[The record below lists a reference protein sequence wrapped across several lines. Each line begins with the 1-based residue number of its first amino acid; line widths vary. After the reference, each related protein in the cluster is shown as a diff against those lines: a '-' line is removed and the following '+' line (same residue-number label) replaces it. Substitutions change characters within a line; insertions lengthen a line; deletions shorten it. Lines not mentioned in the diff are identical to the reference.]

1 MRLSLGSLTRLIF
14 LISVYPTLV
23 NLVMETFGS
32 QIHWYFF
39 KKCHRIMTSGFSF
52 IMLGFLPL
60 VLLLNS
66 LIFCA
71 NSSYSLNKL
80 YIFFSTIFNVIYNS
94 TYRFTFC
101 KIILFFLAVFLPLF
115 RFFLRNLQFLD
126 LALFLGIKSF
136 NDNCSV
142 LGFKTFKASICFF
155 P

>member
-1 MRLSLGSLTRLIF
+1 
-14 LISVYPTLV
+14 
-23 NLVMETFGS
+23 
-32 QIHWYFF
+32 
-39 KKCHRIMTSGFSF
+39 MTSGFSF

-155 P
+155 PQNAVVSVCFSVFLKISKFSFFQYSILMGRQYFFVCKIFIFITFI